1 MKRFVIIWL
10 MILGLSVVAFAV
22 VQGNRAFGR
31 CTTEQ
36 SQKAGCCSRHGGVCG
51 CNKDAHKLKCC
62 DGTLSKSCGC

>member
-1 MKRFVIIWL
+1 MKKVLII
-10 MILGLSVVAFAV
+10 GLLLLVTGAITFATIK
-22 VQGNRAFGR
+22 GNRAFGR

>member
-1 MKRFVIIWL
+1 MKRFIVLGL
-10 MILGLSVVAFAV
+10 MILGLSMVAFGV
-22 VQGNRAFGR
+22 VQSNRAIGK